1 MSEFYRGLIVVL
13 REDINEDGIK
23 KIMDTINMIKGVVD
37 VKPIEKEKTEQRIQK
52 SRLKSE
58 IMDAIEEVVKKL

>member
-1 MSEFYRGLIVVL
+1 MSEFYSGLIVVL
-13 REDINEDGIK
+13 REDVNEDGIK

>member
-1 MSEFYRGLIVVL
+1 MSEFYSGLIVVL
-13 REDINEDGIK
+13 KEDVNEDGIK

-52 SRLKSE
+52 SRIKSE

>member
-1 MSEFYRGLIVVL
+1 MSEFYSGLIVVL
-13 REDINEDGIK
+13 REDVNEDGIK

-52 SRLKSE
+52 SRIKSE

>member
-1 MSEFYRGLIVVL
+1 MSEFYSGLIVVL